1 MGTSFVRTSLGECSP
16 ICLATDHARRHGE
29 HGGAELQFSSGLL
42 KPPMN
47 TDAHKCNWK
56 CESIHAAFNFLGR
69 YKELNRVSS
78 LNSWRFYFTG
88 HEFHE
93 FHGNDCCG
101 LESSLEIT
109 IFHSLSRPG
118 Y

>member
-1 MGTSFVRTSLGECSP
+1 MGTSFARTSLGECSP

-42 KPPMN
+42 KPPMHTN
-47 TDAHKCNWK
+47 AIGSASQFMRPLTFSEGIKNL
-56 CESIHAAFNFLGR
+56 I
-69 YKELNRVSS
+69 RVSS

-101 LESSLEIT
+101 L
-109 IFHSLSRPG
+109 
-118 Y
+118 